1 MQLAPPQ
8 FEGEYDY
15 VIFKSFQ
22 SFSNKSI
29 GYTFF

>member
-1 MQLAPPQ
+1 MVLVPSQ

-29 GYTFF
+29 GYAFF